1 MFRFFL
7 TRIPVRRSIKL
18 NTFNFENGTCWEELE
33 MYIVVCYAAYLAISL
48 ATTVWVAQTLH
59 RNGRS
64 FLIDA
69 FHGNRELA
77 DSVNHLLVVGF
88 YLINVGWVALALRT
102 QAEVG
107 TARSAIE
114 LVCDKL
120 GVVLIVL
127 GLMHFFNLYV
137 FNRLRKR
144 GEADLRPPFPADGRI
159 PL

>member
-1 MFRFFL
+1 
-7 TRIPVRRSIKL
+7 
-18 NTFNFENGTCWEELE
+18 
-33 MYIVVCYAAYLAISL
+33 MYIVVCYLAYLALSL
-48 ATTVWVAQTLH
+48 ATTIWVAQTLR

-88 YLINVGWVALALRT
+88 YLINVGYVTLALRT
-102 QAEVG
+102 TAEIP

-120 GVVLIVL
+120 GLVLIVL
-127 GLMHFFNLYV
+127 GVMHFLNLYV
-137 FNRLRKR
+137 FNRLRRR
-144 GEADLRPPFPADGRI
+144 GQADLRPPLPPDARLVA
-159 PL
+159 PPEM